1 MYTAINLKNY
11 ASNPLLITEFYNLDK
26 NKDGKIDIDELTV
39 SFMNT
44 FKIDQNQARIECQ
57 KVFKKLDINQNGY
70 LDFYEFILGNTM
82 INKKLTEEEFKFIF
96 QELDKNN
103 DNIISR

>member
-1 MYTAINLKNY
+1 MFQK
-11 ASNPLLITEFYNLDK
+11 LDK
-26 NKDGKIDIDELTV
+26 
-39 SFMNT
+39 
-44 FKIDQNQARIECQ
+44 
-57 KVFKKLDINQNGY
+57 NQNGY

>member
-1 MYTAINLKNY
+1 MNFNDRGKLKSTLWMYTAINIKNY

-44 FKIDQNQARIECQ
+44 FKIDQNQARIEC
-57 KVFKKLDINQNGY
+57 
-70 LDFYEFILGNTM
+70 
-82 INKKLTEEEFKFIF
+82 
-96 QELDKNN
+96 
-103 DNIISR
+103 